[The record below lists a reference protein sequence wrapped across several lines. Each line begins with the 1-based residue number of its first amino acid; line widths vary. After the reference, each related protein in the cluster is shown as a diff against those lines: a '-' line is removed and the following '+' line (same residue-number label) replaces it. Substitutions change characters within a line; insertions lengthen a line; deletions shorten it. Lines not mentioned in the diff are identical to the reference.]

1 VNPTIDILIIDDNE
15 LQLNYLTDLLKGH
28 GFRTHTLQE
37 GAQAIEV
44 IRKIQPKLIILDI
57 MMPGIDG
64 FTILKKIR
72 EDQNIKLIPVIIYT
86 GKAYQVDQKKAL
98 FLGANSFLA
107 KPVKGA
113 VIIEEV
119 KKYI

>member
-1 VNPTIDILIIDDNE
+1 VDILIIDDNE
-15 LQLNYLTDLLKGH
+15 LQLNYLTELLQSNGY
-28 GFRTHTLQE
+28 RTQTLQE
-37 GAQAIEV
+37 GTKAIEIIGKV
-44 IRKIQPKLIILDI
+44 KPKLVILDI

-64 FTILKKIR
+64 FTVLKKIR
-72 EDQNIKLIPVIIYT
+72 ENQHFKTMPVIIYT
-86 GKAYQVDQKKAL
+86 GKAYQVDRKKAL

-119 KKYI
+119 KKYL

>member
-1 VNPTIDILIIDDNE
+1 MNSSVDILVIDDNE
-15 LQLNYLTDLLKGH
+15 LQLNYLADLLNSYGY
-28 GFRTHTLQE
+28 RTHILQE

-44 IRKIQPKLIILDI
+44 IAKIQPKLIILDI

-72 EDQNIKLIPVIIYT
+72 DDQNIKSIPVIIYT
-86 GKAYQVDQKKAL
+86 GKAYQVDKKKAL

-119 KKYI
+119 KKFL

>member
-1 VNPTIDILIIDDNE
+1 MNPAIDILVIDDNE
-15 LQLNYLTDLLKGH
+15 LQLNYLAELLQSH
-28 GFRTHTLQE
+28 GYKTHTLQQ

-44 IRKIQPKLIILDI
+44 IGQIQPKLIILDI

-64 FTILKKIR
+64 FTILKQIR
-72 EDQNIKLIPVIIYT
+72 DEQNIKSIPVIVYT
-86 GKAYQVDQKKAL
+86 GKSYQVDKKKAL
-98 FLGANSFLA
+98 DLGANSFLA

-119 KKYI
+119 KKYL

>member
-1 VNPTIDILIIDDNE
+1 MNPTIDILIIDDNE

-28 GFRTHTLQE
+28 GFRTYTLQE